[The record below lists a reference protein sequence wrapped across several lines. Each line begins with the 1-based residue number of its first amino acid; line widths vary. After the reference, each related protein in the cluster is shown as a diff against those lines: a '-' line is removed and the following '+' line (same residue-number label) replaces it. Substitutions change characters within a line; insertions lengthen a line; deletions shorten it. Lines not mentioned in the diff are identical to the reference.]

1 MDELQMSNTRN
12 EDLKIVVVDDSDFS
26 RNSLITILEK
36 NGFNIVGQAGSAN
49 EAIPLLG
56 TGANVFLVDIVM
68 PEVSGIELA
77 KILTENGKD
86 IKIIMMS
93 SLNME
98 SIIIES
104 ISNGAV
110 DFLAKPFGEIELVR
124 SLEKIEIEMEKE
136 G

>member
-1 MDELQMSNTRN
+1 MSNIRN

-36 NGFNIVGQAGSAN
+36 NGFNVVGQASSAN
-49 EAIPLLG
+49 DAVPLLV

-68 PEVSGIELA
+68 PEVSGLELA
-77 KILTENGKD
+77 KMLTENGKD

-104 ISNGAV
+104 ISNGAI
-110 DFLAKPFGEIELVR
+110 DFLTKPFGEQDLIR
-124 SLEKIEIEMEKE
+124 SLEKIEIEMEKDN
-136 G
+136 

>member
-1 MDELQMSNTRN
+1 MSNTRD
-12 EDLKIVVVDDSDFS
+12 EKLKIVVVDDSDFS
-26 RNSLITILEK
+26 RNSLINILEK
-36 NGFNIVGQAGSAN
+36 NGFNVVGQAGSAN

-77 KILTENGKD
+77 KILTDNGKD

-110 DFLAKPFGEIELVR
+110 DFLAKPFGEQDLVR
-124 SLEKIEIEMEKE
+124 SLEKLEIEMEKDA
-136 G
+136 

>member
-1 MDELQMSNTRN
+1 MSNTRN

-36 NGFNIVGQAGSAN
+36 NGFNVVGQASSAN
-49 EAIPLLG
+49 EAVPLLG

-77 KILTENGKD
+77 KILTDNGKD
-86 IKIIMMS
+86 VKIVMMS

-110 DFLAKPFGEIELVR
+110 DFLTKPFGEQDLVR
-124 SLEKIEIEMEKE
+124 SLEKIEIEMEKDR
-136 G
+136 

>member
-1 MDELQMSNTRN
+1 MSNIRN

-36 NGFNIVGQAGSAN
+36 NGFSVVGQAGSAN

-77 KILTENGKD
+77 KILSDNGKD
-86 IKIIMMS
+86 IKIVMMS

-110 DFLAKPFGEIELVR
+110 DFLAKPFGEQDLIR

-136 G
+136 A